1 MIQKANAS
9 ENSAVIQVAGNLVNG
24 LSLTECERL
33 FNLLFSENFPKLDAI
48 ARATAAEHVA
58 NFVEITFMK
67 LEEKIDRINAD
78 RLAEPDVQSTYNI
91 AIQAVAKKGRKI
103 DIDLLGDLLQSRLE
117 INNTDYI
124 DNCIEAAVEIV
135 PKLTKEMLFLVPI
148 LHFIQ
153 TINFNPPYFIP
164 LIESYYEAVFDN
176 YMTKCLN
183 VSVSMLSTM
192 GSLGVG
198 SYINIMGN
206 NTFQNYCT
214 KYQLGDT
221 EQAKSNVPNM
231 YKTLQIYDQKQFHK
245 LTLTAPGQIIAI
257 KLLHKII
264 PQIDMGNA
272 FLQ

>member
-1 MIQKANAS
+1 MQKANAS

-33 FNLLFSENFPKLDAI
+33 FNLLFSENFPKLDAF
-48 ARATAAEHVA
+48 ARETAEKHVA
-58 NFVEITFMK
+58 DFIGITFKK
-67 LEEKIDRINAD
+67 LEEKIDRINTD
-78 RLAEPDVQSTYNI
+78 RLAEPDAQSTYNI

-117 INNTDYI
+117 TNNTNYI

-135 PKLTKEMLFLVPI
+135 PKLTKEMLYLIPT

-153 TINFNPPYFIP
+153 TINFTPPHNLS
-164 LIESYYEAVFDN
+164 LIDSWYGSVFDS
-176 YMTKCLN
+176 YMAKCLN
-183 VSVSMLSTM
+183 VSISMLITM
-192 GSLGVG
+192 GALGVG
-198 SYINIMGN
+198 SYINIMGI

-214 KYQLGDT
+214 KYQFGDT
-221 EQAKSNVPNM
+221 EQIKSNIPNM
-231 YKTLQIYDQKQFHK
+231 YNTLQLYDQKQFHK

-264 PQIDMGNA
+264 PKIDMGNA

>member
-1 MIQKANAS
+1 MQKANAS
-9 ENSAVIQVAGNLVNG
+9 ENSAVIQVAGNVVNG

-48 ARATAAEHVA
+48 ARATAEEHVA
-58 NFVEITFMK
+58 DFVKITFKK

-78 RLAEPDVQSTYNI
+78 RLAEPDAQSTYNI

-117 INNTDYI
+117 TNNTDYI
-124 DNCIEAAVEIV
+124 DNCIEAAVEMV
-135 PKLTKEMLFLVPI
+135 PKLTKEMLFLVPT

-153 TINFNPPYFIP
+153 AIKFNPPYTMQ
-164 LIESYYEAVFDN
+164 LIDSCYGAVFDN
-176 YMTKCLN
+176 YMAKCQN

-192 GSLGVG
+192 GAIGVG
-198 SYINIMGN
+198 SYINIMGS
-206 NTFQNYCT
+206 NTFQTYCA
-214 KYQLGDT
+214 KYQLGNT
-221 EQAKSNVPNM
+221 EQTKSNVPNM
-231 YKTLQIYDQKQFHK
+231 YKTLQLYDQKQFHK

-257 KLLHKII
+257 KLLQKII

-272 FLQ
+272 FQQ